1 VQLIKKYTNRKLYH
15 TNRKQYITLDRIAA
29 LIQAGED
36 VRVVDNESGEDITAP
51 ILAQVVAQARPSGG
65 LLPTHVLTDLIQA
78 SGERIAEMR
87 EAIWANFGG
96 AALVDTEIKRRLERL
111 HSEGALSAGEID
123 RLRRLLLRAEPDDAA
138 PTPLPEAPSRGD
150 LARLNAQIDA
160 LTAAVEGLLAERR
173 ADSKVTS

>member
-1 VQLIKKYTNRKLYH
+1 MQTIKKYTNRKLYH
-15 TNRKQYITLDRIAA
+15 TNLKQYITLDRIAA

-51 ILAQVVAQARPSGG
+51 ILAQVVAQARHSGG
-65 LLPTHVLTDLIQA
+65 LLPTYVLTDLIKA

-87 EAIWANFGG
+87 ESIWANFGG
-96 AALVDTEIKRRLERL
+96 AALVDAEIKRRLERL
-111 HSEGALSAGEID
+111 HSEGALSAAETD
-123 RLRRLLLRAEPDDAA
+123 RLRRLLRAEPDGAA

-150 LARLNAQIDA
+150 LARLNAQVDA

>member
-51 ILAQVVAQARPSGG
+51 ILAQVVAQARHKGG

-87 EAIWANFGG
+87 EAIWTNFGG
-96 AALVDTEIKRRLERL
+96 AALVDAEIKRRLERL
-111 HSEGALSAGEID
+111 HSEGALSAAETD

-138 PTPLPEAPSRGD
+138 PTPLPGAPSRGD
-150 LARLNAQIDA
+150 LARLNAQVDA